1 MAAYM
6 AEFPLPGPLHLGLT
20 LRILQRGGSR
30 DRTIR
35 IEGQRAWRASWTPE
49 GASTLRLDVTAELL
63 RARAWGPGARWAVL
77 AAPALVGL
85 DDQPSSFSPR
95 HPLLSDIHRANGG
108 LRLGR
113 SGAVFE
119 TLVPT
124 VLEQKV
130 PGVEAWTAYAALVS
144 ALGEPAPGEGDL
156 RLPPTPGR
164 LLATPYWAF
173 HRFGIERRKT
183 EVIRNAA
190 ALARQLEECARLDP
204 AAASRRLMSLPGVG
218 AWSAAEVAA
227 VALGDRDAVS
237 VGDYN
242 LPHVVSWAL
251 AGEPRGSDA
260 RMLELLEPYRG
271 QRARVIRLLGAAGI
285 TAPRFGPRL
294 PLRRFAR
301 R

>member
-1 MAAYM
+1 VVPEV
-6 AEFPLPGPLHLGLT
+6 AEFPLPGPLDLELT
-20 LRILQRGGSR
+20 LGVLQRGGAH
-30 DRTIR
+30 DPTIR
-35 IEGQRAWRASWTPE
+35 LEPGRAWRASWTPN
-49 GASTLRLDVTAELL
+49 GASTLELEVNPQML
-63 RARAWGPGARWAVL
+63 RARAWGPGAGWALL
-77 AAPALVGL
+77 ATPALVGL
-85 DDQPSSFSPR
+85 DDQPDAFRPR
-95 HPLLSDIHRANGG
+95 HPLLSSIHRRHTG

-119 TLVPT
+119 ALVPT

-130 PGVEAWTAYAALVS
+130 PGVEAWAAYAAMVS
-144 ALGEPAPGEGDL
+144 ALGEPAPGAGHL
-156 RLPPTPGR
+156 VLPPTPRR

-173 HRFGIERRKT
+173 HRFGIERRKA
-183 EVIRNAA
+183 EIIRNAA
-190 ALARQLEECARLDP
+190 ALAGRLDALSQV
-204 AAASRRLMSLPGVG
+204 AAAEARRLLLTMPGIG
-218 AWSAAEVAA
+218 PWSAAEVAA

-271 QRARVIRLLGAAGI
+271 HRARVIRLLGAASI
-285 TAPRFGPRL
+285 MAPRYGPRM
-294 PLRRFAR
+294 PLRHFAR

>member
-1 MAAYM
+1 MASEV
-6 AEFPLPGPLHLGLT
+6 AEFPLPGPLSLGLT
-20 LRILQRGGSR
+20 LGVLRRGGSL

-35 IEGQRAWRASWTPE
+35 MEGQRAWRASWTPE
-49 GASTLRLDVTAELL
+49 GASTLRLEVTADVL
-63 RARAWGPGARWAVL
+63 RVRAWGPGARWAVL

-85 DDQPSSFSPR
+85 DDQPSSFRPR
-95 HPLLSDIHRANGG
+95 HPLLSQVHRASGG

-113 SGAVFE
+113 TGAVFE

-130 PGVEAWTAYAALVS
+130 PGIEAWTAYAALVC

-156 RLPPTPGR
+156 RLPPPPDR
-164 LLATPYWAF
+164 LLATPYWHF
-173 HRFGIERRKT
+173 HRYGIEGRKT

-190 ALARQLEECARLDP
+190 SLAHHLDQLARLDS
-204 AAASRRLMSLPGVG
+204 AEASRRLLSLPGVG
-218 AWSAAEVAA
+218 AWTAAEVAA

-242 LPHVVSWAL
+242 LPHLVSWAL
-251 AGEPRGSDA
+251 AGEPRGSDV

-285 TAPRFGPRL
+285 RAPRFGPRM

-301 R
+301 H